1 MYLSSLD
8 HRFNLSHPRFTLA
21 MAHDEVC
28 FKLRE
33 TTPQSMV
40 SFRKQCQSMQKL
52 VRNYKL
58 GSKDR
63 DEEIWRFGRVTEELG
78 HYIYK
83 ITNIQQCFL

>member
-1 MYLSSLD
+1 MFAITFPLQTLVPLD
-8 HRFNLSHPRFTLA
+8 HRFNPSHPRFTLA
-21 MAHDEVC
+21 MDHGEVC

-58 GSKDR
+58 GSKDMGGG
-63 DEEIWRFGRVTEELG
+63 DLDVWKNAPGIGSL
-78 HYIYK
+78 YI
-83 ITNIQQCFL
+83 